1 MSVILKNKIR
11 RSLVYNLSHTA
22 FCEPRGKCECV
33 ESTVPKTDHNGSTGF
48 LKVTKVKK
56 KYPPVLT
63 ILPFTRTESLPD
75 EVLEIQAIGDA
86 VKNRELQIVTQSSSP
101 AAPPSELEEV
111 LPVRDRASRK
121 KKPSKERS
129 D

>member
-11 RSLVYNLSHTA
+11 RSLVYNLSHTE
-22 FCEPRGKCECV
+22 FCEPRGECECK
-33 ESTVPKTDHNGSTGF
+33 ESTVPKMDHKGSTGF
-48 LKVTKVKK
+48 IKVTQVNK

-75 EVLEIQAIGDA
+75 EVLKIQAIGDA
-86 VKNRELQIVTQSSSP
+86 VKNRELQIVSQSSSP
-101 AAPPSELEEV
+101 AAILPQEDEP
-111 LPVRDRASRK
+111 PVRDRASRR
-121 KKPSKERS
+121 KKPSREKS